1 MESKEERVYEFF
13 KTSVDNKIPEKY
25 SLKESE
31 LDDKHINLIVGQ
43 ILKDIE
49 NAPHKVR
56 TKFYQHCFM
65 LMMGKLANEII

>member
-1 MESKEERVYEFF
+1 MEFKEEKLYKFYKQE
-13 KTSVDNKIPEKY
+13 SQGNQPEEY

-49 NAPHKVR
+49 NAPDKVR
-56 TKFYQHCFM
+56 IKFYQHCFM
-65 LMMGKLANEII
+65 LMMGKLANKII